1 MAARRARYQSSIY
14 PPYVP
19 QSARR
24 ALAAREAERARA
36 AGHDLQPVVVAGRA
50 IAASFWG
57 KAWCDNLERYLDF
70 ANRLPRGRTYVRN
83 GSVIDLRTSRGAID
97 ARVSG
102 SDLYRVEVRIA
113 ALAPARWRKLVAE
126 CSGAIGSL
134 LELLRGQFSNG
145 VMQVLTKPE
154 SGLFPAPKEM
164 QFTCSCPDHARMC
177 KHVAAVLYGIG
188 ARLDR
193 EPELFFTLRGVDS
206 SDLIAAAASAQGL
219 ADNARAQ
226 GSELANDDLGAVF
239 GIDLDTSSAPT
250 VGGPLAA
257 ASPAIDRTAADG
269 PGVPAATPRRRGRRR
284 VDAAAAEPAAGNQAD
299 GFEQVFGPGL
309 EVTEALLAAFG
320 IGRPRIR
327 RWLADGILVRT
338 RLEAV
343 HRTTDGT
350 LDLVRAAYG
359 RSRPSPRRRPPR
371 SP

>member
-1 MAARRARYQSSIY
+1 MVARRARYQSSFY

-36 AGHDLQPVVVAGRA
+36 AGRELQPVVVAGRA

-83 GSVIDLRTSRGAID
+83 GSVIDLRTSQGAID
-97 ARVSG
+97 AQVSG
-102 SDLYRVEVRIA
+102 SDLYRVEVRIT
-113 ALAPARWRKLVAE
+113 ALAPARWQKLVSE

-164 QFTCSCPDHARMC
+164 QFTCSCPDYARMC
-177 KHVAAVLYGIG
+177 KHVAAVLYGVG
-188 ARLDR
+188 ARLDH

-206 SDLIAAAASAQGL
+206 TDLIAAAASAQGL
-219 ADNARAQ
+219 ADSARAQ
-226 GSELANDDLGAVF
+226 GTALADDDLGAVF
-239 GIDLDTSSAPT
+239 GIDLDTSAAPT
-250 VGGPLAA
+250 LGGPSATIGPA
-257 ASPAIDRTAADG
+257 VDSSASDG
-269 PGVPAATPRRRGRRR
+269 PVVPAATPRRRARRR
-284 VDAAAAEPAAGNQAD
+284 ADAAAAEPVVDDPTD
-299 GFEQVFGPGL
+299 GFEEVFGPGL
-309 EVTEALLAAFG
+309 EVTEALLTAFG
-320 IGRPRIR
+320 VGLPRIR

-338 RLEAV
+338 RRKAV
-343 HRTTDGT
+343 HRATAAT
-350 LDLVRAAYG
+350 LDLVRAAYA
-359 RSRPSPRRRPPR
+359 RSIKPS
-371 SP
+371 